1 MSDSPDGRR
10 PGPAVGDRPG
20 WRRWLDAML
29 ALPNES
35 PRKTLFVALVLCL
48 VCSVVVSSA
57 AVLLRPLQLE
67 NAALDRKRNI
77 VEVAGLLGAGG
88 NVESAFQRVDAR
100 VVDLGTGEF
109 RQDIDPAVYDQR
121 KAAKD
126 PKQSVALPPDA
137 DIAGI
142 GRRARHATVYFIRE
156 GDAIQQV
163 ILPVHGYGLWST
175 LYGFLALEGDFRT
188 VSGLRFYEH
197 AETPGLGGEVD
208 NPSWRAKWDGKVA
221 FDESGRP
228 VIEVIKGVVDETRS
242 GAEHRVD
249 GLAGATLT
257 TRGVDKL
264 LKFWLGENGFG
275 PFLARMRKETR

>member
-1 MSDSPDGRR
+1 MSDSTEQGKEGAAEKVKRAR
-10 PGPAVGDRPG
+10 GMLAAV
-20 WRRWLDAML
+20 L
-29 ALPNES
+29 ALPNDS
-35 PRKTLFVALVLCL
+35 PKKMLIVAVALCL

-57 AVLLRPLQLE
+57 AVLLKPLQLE

-77 VEVAGLLGAGG
+77 VEVAGLLGSDGD
-88 NVESAFQRVDAR
+88 VETAFQRVEPR
-100 VVDLGTGEF
+100 VVNLETGEF
-109 RQDIDPAVYDQR
+109 AEDIDPAKYDQR

-126 PKQSVALPPDA
+126 PKRSEALSKDE
-137 DIAGI
+137 DIASI
-142 GRRARHATVYFIRE
+142 GRRARFSTVYFVRE
-156 GDAIQQV
+156 GDAIRQV

-188 VSGLRFYEH
+188 IAGLKFYDH

-208 NPSWRAKWDGKVA
+208 NPSWRQKWDGKVA
-221 FDESGRP
+221 FDENGNA
-228 VIEVIKGVVDETRS
+228 VIEVIKGVVDQSRS

-257 TRGVDKL
+257 TRGVDNL

-275 PFLARMRKETR
+275 PFLQRMRKKEA

>member
-1 MSDSPDGRR
+1 MSDSPEQKKEGAAEKVKRAQ
-10 PGPAVGDRPG
+10 GMLAAV
-20 WRRWLDAML
+20 L
-29 ALPNES
+29 ALPNDS
-35 PRKTLFVALVLCL
+35 PKKMLIVAVALCL

-57 AVLLRPLQLE
+57 AVLLKPLQLE

-77 VEVAGLLGAGG
+77 VEVAGLLGSDGDI
-88 NVESAFQRVDAR
+88 ETAFQRVEPR
-100 VVDLGTGEF
+100 VVNLETGEF
-109 RQDIDPAVYDQR
+109 AQDIDPAKYDQR

-126 PKQSVALPPDA
+126 PKRSEALSKDE
-137 DIAGI
+137 DIASI
-142 GRRARHATVYFIRE
+142 GRRARYSTVYFVRE
-156 GDAIQQV
+156 GDAIRQV

-188 VSGLRFYEH
+188 IAGLKFYDH

-208 NPSWRAKWDGKVA
+208 NPSWRQKWNGKVA
-221 FDESGRP
+221 FDENGNA
-228 VIEVIKGVVDETRS
+228 VIEVIKGVVDQSRS

-257 TRGVDKL
+257 TRGVDNL

-275 PFLARMRKETR
+275 PFLQRMRKKEA

>member
-10 PGPAVGDRPG
+10 PDPAAGDRPG

-29 ALPNES
+29 ALPNDS
-35 PRKTLFVALVLCL
+35 PRKTLFVALALCL

-126 PKQSVALPPDA
+126 PKQSVAL
-137 DIAGI
+137 
-142 GRRARHATVYFIRE
+142 
-156 GDAIQQV
+156 
-163 ILPVHGYGLWST
+163 
-175 LYGFLALEGDFRT
+175 
-188 VSGLRFYEH
+188 
-197 AETPGLGGEVD
+197 
-208 NPSWRAKWDGKVA
+208 
-221 FDESGRP
+221 
-228 VIEVIKGVVDETRS
+228 
-242 GAEHRVD
+242 
-249 GLAGATLT
+249 
-257 TRGVDKL
+257 
-264 LKFWLGENGFG
+264 
-275 PFLARMRKETR
+275 

>member
-1 MSDSPDGRR
+1 MSDSPGQSKEGATEKVKRAQ
-10 PGPAVGDRPG
+10 GMLAAV
-20 WRRWLDAML
+20 L
-29 ALPNES
+29 ALPNDS
-35 PRKTLFVALVLCL
+35 PKKMLIVAVALCL

-77 VEVAGLLGAGG
+77 VEVAGLLGSDGD
-88 NVESAFQRVDAR
+88 VESAFQRVEAR
-100 VVDLGTGEF
+100 VVNLETGEF
-109 RQDIDPAVYDQR
+109 AEDIDPAKYDQR
-121 KAAKD
+121 KASKD
-126 PKQSVALPPDA
+126 PARSMALSPEE
-137 DIAGI
+137 DIASI
-142 GRRARHATVYFIRE
+142 SRRARYSTVYFVRE
-156 GDAIQQV
+156 DDAIRQV

-188 VSGLRFYEH
+188 ISGLKFYEH

-208 NPSWRAKWDGKVA
+208 NPSWRQKWDGKVA
-221 FDESGRP
+221 FDENGNA
-228 VIEVIKGVVDETRS
+228 VIEVIKGAVDQTRP

-257 TRGVDKL
+257 TRGVDNL

-275 PFLARMRKETR
+275 PFLDRMRKKEA

>member
-1 MSDSPDGRR
+1 MSDSPEQKKEGAAEKVKRAQ
-10 PGPAVGDRPG
+10 GMLAAV
-20 WRRWLDAML
+20 L
-29 ALPNES
+29 ALPNDS
-35 PRKTLFVALVLCL
+35 PKKMLIVAVALCL

-57 AVLLRPLQLE
+57 AVLLKPLQLE

-77 VEVAGLLGAGG
+77 VEVAGLLGSDGDI
-88 NVESAFQRVDAR
+88 ETAFQRVEPR
-100 VVDLGTGEF
+100 VVNFETGEF
-109 RQDIDPAVYDQR
+109 AQDIDPAKYDQR

-126 PKQSVALPPDA
+126 PKRSEALSKDE
-137 DIAGI
+137 DIASI
-142 GRRARHATVYFIRE
+142 GRRARYSTVYFVRE
-156 GDAIQQV
+156 GDAIRQV

-188 VSGLRFYEH
+188 IAGLKFYDH

-208 NPSWRAKWDGKVA
+208 NPSWRQKWDGKVA
-221 FDESGRP
+221 FDENGNA
-228 VIEVIKGVVDETRS
+228 VIEVIKGVVDQSRS

-257 TRGVDKL
+257 TRGVDNL

-275 PFLARMRKETR
+275 PFLQRMRKKEA

>member
-1 MSDSPDGRR
+1 MSDSPEQKKEGAAEKVKRAQ
-10 PGPAVGDRPG
+10 GMLAAV
-20 WRRWLDAML
+20 L
-29 ALPNES
+29 ALPNDS
-35 PRKTLFVALVLCL
+35 PKKMLIVAVALCL

-57 AVLLRPLQLE
+57 AVLLKPLQLE

-77 VEVAGLLGAGG
+77 VEVAGLLGSDGDI
-88 NVESAFQRVDAR
+88 ETAFQRVEPR
-100 VVDLGTGEF
+100 VVNLETGEF
-109 RQDIDPAVYDQR
+109 AQDIDPAKYDQR

-126 PKQSVALPPDA
+126 PKRSEALSKDE
-137 DIAGI
+137 DIASI
-142 GRRARHATVYFIRE
+142 GRRAQFSTVYFVRE
-156 GDAIQQV
+156 GDAIRQV

-188 VSGLRFYEH
+188 IAGLKFYDH

-208 NPSWRAKWDGKVA
+208 NPSWRQKWDGKVA
-221 FDESGRP
+221 FDENGNA
-228 VIEVIKGVVDETRS
+228 VIEVIKGVVDQSRS

-257 TRGVDKL
+257 TRGVDNL

-275 PFLARMRKETR
+275 PFLQRMRKKEA

>member
-1 MSDSPDGRR
+1 MSDSLEQTKQSAAEKVERARGM
-10 PGPAVGDRPG
+10 
-20 WRRWLDAML
+20 LDAVL

-35 PRKTLFVALVLCL
+35 PKKMLIVAVTLCF

-77 VEVAGLLGAGG
+77 VEVAGLLGSDGD
-88 NVESAFQRVDAR
+88 VEAAFQRVEPR
-100 VVDLGTGEF
+100 VVDLESGEF
-109 RQDIDPAVYDQR
+109 VEGIDPARYDQR

-126 PKQSVALPPDA
+126 PERSTALSKKE
-137 DIAGI
+137 DIASI
-142 GRRARHATVYFIRE
+142 GRRARYSTVYFVRE
-156 GDAIQQV
+156 GDAIRQV

-175 LYGFLALEGDFRT
+175 LYGFLALKADFRT
-188 VSGLRFYEH
+188 VAGLKFYDH

-208 NPSWRAKWDGKVA
+208 NSSWRGKWDGKVA
-221 FDESGRP
+221 FDETGKL
-228 VIEVIKGVVDETRS
+228 VIEVIKGVVDPSRA
-242 GAEHRVD
+242 GAEHQVD

-257 TRGVDKL
+257 ARGVDNL

-275 PFLARMRKETR
+275 PFLARMREKGA

>member
-1 MSDSPDGRR
+1 MSDSPD
-10 PGPAVGDRPG
+10 DRARTSSASPRG
-20 WRRWLDAML
+20 WLDAVL
-29 ALPNES
+29 KLPNDS
-35 PRKTLFVALVLCL
+35 PQKTLVVAVALCL

-57 AVLLRPLQLE
+57 AVLLRPLQIE

-77 VEVAGLLGAGG
+77 VEVAGLLGSDGD
-88 NVESAFQRVDAR
+88 VEAAFKRIEAR
-100 VVDLGTGEF
+100 VVNLETGEF
-109 RQDIDPAVYDQR
+109 TEDVDPERYDQR

-126 PKQSVALPPDA
+126 PKRSIALSPDE
-137 DIAGI
+137 DIASI
-142 GRRARHATVYFIRE
+142 SRRARYATVYFVRD
-156 GDAIQQV
+156 GDAVRQV

-175 LYGFLALEGDFRT
+175 LYGFLALKGDFTT
-188 VSGLRFYEH
+188 VSGLKFYEH

-221 FDESGRP
+221 FDESGKAI
-228 VIEVIKGVVDETRS
+228 IEVIKGAVDATRP

-257 TRGVDKL
+257 TRGVDNL

-275 PFLARMRKETR
+275 PFLARMRKKEA

>member
-1 MSDSPDGRR
+1 MSDSPEQKKEGAAEKVKRAQ
-10 PGPAVGDRPG
+10 GMLAAV
-20 WRRWLDAML
+20 L
-29 ALPNES
+29 ALPNDS
-35 PRKTLFVALVLCL
+35 PKKMLIVAVALCR

-57 AVLLRPLQLE
+57 AVLLKPLQLE

-77 VEVAGLLGAGG
+77 VEVAGLLGSDGDI
-88 NVESAFQRVDAR
+88 ETAFQRVEPR
-100 VVDLGTGEF
+100 VVNLETGEF
-109 RQDIDPAVYDQR
+109 AQDIDPAKYDQR

-126 PKQSVALPPDA
+126 PKRSEALSKDE
-137 DIAGI
+137 DIASI
-142 GRRARHATVYFIRE
+142 GRRARYSTVYFVRE
-156 GDAIQQV
+156 GDAIRQV

-188 VSGLRFYEH
+188 IAGLKFYDH

-208 NPSWRAKWDGKVA
+208 NPSWRQKWNGKVA
-221 FDESGRP
+221 FDENGNA
-228 VIEVIKGVVDETRS
+228 VIEVIKGVVDQSRS

-257 TRGVDKL
+257 TRGVDNL

-275 PFLARMRKETR
+275 PFLQRMRKKEA

>member
-1 MSDSPDGRR
+1 MSDSTEQGKEGAAEKVKRAR
-10 PGPAVGDRPG
+10 GMLAAV
-20 WRRWLDAML
+20 L
-29 ALPNES
+29 ALPNDS
-35 PRKTLFVALVLCL
+35 PKKMLIVAVALCL

-57 AVLLRPLQLE
+57 AVLLKPLQLE

-77 VEVAGLLGAGG
+77 VEVAGLLGSDGD
-88 NVESAFQRVDAR
+88 VETAFQRVEPR
-100 VVDLGTGEF
+100 VVNLETGEF
-109 RQDIDPAVYDQR
+109 AEDIDPAKYDQR

-126 PKQSVALPPDA
+126 PKRSEALSKDE
-137 DIAGI
+137 DIASI
-142 GRRARHATVYFIRE
+142 GRRARFSTVYFVRE
-156 GDAIQQV
+156 GDAIRQV

-188 VSGLRFYEH
+188 IAGLKFYDH

-208 NPSWRAKWDGKVA
+208 NPSWRQKWDGKVA
-221 FDESGRP
+221 FDESGKP
-228 VIEVIKGVVDETRS
+228 IIEVIKGAVDQTRA

-257 TRGVDKL
+257 TRGVDNL

-275 PFLARMRKETR
+275 PFLQRMRKKEA